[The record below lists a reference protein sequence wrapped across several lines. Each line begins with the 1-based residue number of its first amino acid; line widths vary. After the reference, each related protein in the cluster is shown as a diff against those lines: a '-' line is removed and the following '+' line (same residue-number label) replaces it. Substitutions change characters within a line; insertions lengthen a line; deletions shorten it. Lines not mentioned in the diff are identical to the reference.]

1 MKQDF
6 RLNIGSRELNNRTLW
21 KILRNVNMNC
31 TLDKSVMIM
40 LNALSV
46 VLACGWRET
55 YSFFLTFYF
64 VLEYS
69 RLTIL

>member
-6 RLNIGSRELNNRTLW
+6 RLNIGSREFKNRTLW
-21 KILRNVNMNC
+21 EILRNVNMNY
-31 TLDKSVMIM
+31 TLDKIIIIM

-55 YSFFLTFYF
+55 YSFFFNFLFC
-64 VLEYS
+64 
-69 RLTIL
+69 IGI

>member
-21 KILRNVNMNC
+21 KILRKVNMSC
-31 TLDKSVMIM
+31 TLDKSVIVM

-55 YSFFLTFYF
+55 YSFFFLPFYF

-69 RLTIL
+69 